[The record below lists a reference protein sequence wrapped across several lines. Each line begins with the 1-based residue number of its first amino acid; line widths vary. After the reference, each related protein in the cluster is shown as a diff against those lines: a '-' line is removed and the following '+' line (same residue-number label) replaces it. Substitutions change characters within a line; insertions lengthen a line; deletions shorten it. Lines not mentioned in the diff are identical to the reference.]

1 MVSSEETSIT
11 LKPVTHTAE
20 ADVKSAVKKFKGESF
35 ADAAGS
41 ISKKLPII
49 ITIKNEIIKVRAGF
63 EIIFAVNPA
72 RLLINLIIFPNK
84 KIFLKISKTI
94 LSSSEIFLK
103 PICILKIIKVKA
115 KISTAKKS
123 TRLF

>member
-41 ISKKLPII
+41 ISKKLPMM
-49 ITIKNEIIKVRAGF
+49 ITIKKEIIKVRAGF

-94 LSSSEIFLK
+94 LNSSEIFLK
-103 PICILKIIKVKA
+103 PICILKVINTDANIT
-115 KISTAKKS
+115 IAKKFG
-123 TRLF
+123 RLF